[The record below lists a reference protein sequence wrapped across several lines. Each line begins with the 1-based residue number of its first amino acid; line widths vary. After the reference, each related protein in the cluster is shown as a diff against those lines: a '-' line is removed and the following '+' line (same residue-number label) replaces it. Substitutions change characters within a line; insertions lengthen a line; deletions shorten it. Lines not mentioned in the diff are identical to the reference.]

1 MNRIKIL
8 PLTALILLTACGR
21 NNKNYDATGTFET
34 TEVIVSAES
43 QGKILRLNTEEGTN
57 VTQGQEVGVTDTVQ
71 LWLKALQLGANRKSV
86 DWQKPNQNKQIA
98 VLRQQIATA
107 EREKR
112 RVQGLLKDGAANTK
126 QLDDYN
132 AQIALLKRQLDAQL
146 SSLQNS
152 TASLNEQGSSLMLQ
166 RKEVIDQ
173 LNKCHIISPVTGT
186 ILEKYSEEGELATP
200 GKPLFK
206 VADMNHVYLRA
217 YITSEQ
223 LMKVKLGMPV
233 TVYADYGNDKKK
245 TYQGT
250 VTWISSSSEFTPKT
264 ILTDDERAN
273 LVYAVKIAVHNDGYL
288 KIGMYGEVKL
298 K

>member
-57 VTQGQEVGVTDTVQ
+57 VAQGQEVGVTDTVQ

-86 DWQKPNQNKQIA
+86 DWQKPNQSKQIA

-152 TASLNEQGSSLMLQ
+152 TASLNEQGSSLNLQ